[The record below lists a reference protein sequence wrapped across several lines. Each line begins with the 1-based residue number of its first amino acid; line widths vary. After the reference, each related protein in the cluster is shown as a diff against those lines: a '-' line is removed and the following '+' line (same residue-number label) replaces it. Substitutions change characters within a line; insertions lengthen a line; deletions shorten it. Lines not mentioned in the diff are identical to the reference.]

1 MEISKE
7 QKLLLNLIAMSLSDQ
22 PEKLKLSNEELSG
35 VDFVK
40 VAKESIYQAVTVQAF
55 NSAWFY
61 KDVIPAPIFTKW
73 QEFVVNAMQ
82 SNLKVIKAQDEL
94 VSLLDKNG
102 FKYAIIKGTSA
113 SSYYSAPFDRKLGD
127 VDFLIDPNDQSKI
140 EKVLIENGYQKD
152 PMAHISHVVFKKPDA
167 HLEMHFEVAGLP
179 ENEHK
184 DRVRKFVFP
193 TVFTAVDKAIENS
206 TFKSPTDLYHGVI
219 ILLHTQHHLL
229 GEGLGLRH
237 LCDLATFVQ
246 KTHDEPFWT
255 EELLPL
261 AKEIGLYKFLCV
273 MVKTCVKH
281 LKIENPS
288 WLEDFE
294 SPTPDEVISD
304 IITSGNLGQK
314 DDVRAKSGALLA
326 KKGEKKRGAILTLA
340 ISLNKAVL
348 LKYPIVKK
356 VWILYPFVYIFK
368 AIQNVLRMI
377 FKKRTSISQMIPE
390 AKKRQALYDKLD
402 VYKTKEN

>member
-7 QKLLLNLIAMSLSDQ
+7 QKLLLNLIAMSLSSE
-22 PEKLKLSNEELSG
+22 PEKLKLSTEELSG

-55 NSAWFY
+55 NSAWAY
-61 KDVIPAPIFTKW
+61 KDVIPAPIFNKW

-94 VSLLDKNG
+94 VSLLDKNA

-113 SSYYSAPFDRKLGD
+113 SSYYSVPFDRKLGD
-127 VDFLIDPNDQSKI
+127 VDFLINPTDQDEI
-140 EKVLIENGYQKD
+140 EKLLIENGYQKD

-184 DRVRKFVFP
+184 QTVRTFVSP
-193 TVFTAVDKAIENS
+193 TVETAENKTIEGS
-206 TFKSPTDLYHGVI
+206 TFKAPTDLYHGAV
-219 ILLHTQHHLL
+219 ILLHTQHHML

-246 KTHDEPFWT
+246 KTHDKPFWT
-255 EELLPL
+255 EELIPFI
-261 AKEIGLYKFLCV
+261 KEIGLYKFLSV
-273 MVKTCVKH
+273 LVKTCVEY
-281 LKIENPS
+281 LKIEEPS
-288 WLEDFE
+288 WLENFE
-294 SPTPDEVISD
+294 TPTAEEVISD
-304 IITSGNLGQK
+304 VMSSGNLGQK
-314 DDVRAKSGALLA
+314 DEVRAKSGALLA
-326 KKGEKKRGAILTLA
+326 KKGEKKRGAIATLA
-340 ISLNKAVL
+340 ISLHKAVL

-368 AIQNVLRMI
+368 AVQNVLRMI
-377 FKKRTSISQMIPE
+377 FKKRTSITQMIPE
-390 AKKRQALYDKLD
+390 AKKRQALYDELE